1 MKKLFGYKV
10 IPDKTDKDKKEAS
23 STASD
28 FVASQNNKPQSKVKS
43 ALTGWMKKD
52 AKGEK
57 EAAKKSSA
65 KQLAKLPAE
74 SQNVPSTEYPA
85 ELSQKNGKS
94 MQEEIADKQI
104 MNEDDL
110 PPELELGKK
119 KSSAVQAI
127 SKNTIGAPY
136 VLPNLQIRGIRL
148 PDREAVAQING
159 QIERDEAFT
168 PFDLDDYE
176 EGVEDNIYE
185 IINH

>member
-10 IPDKTDKDKKEAS
+10 IPDKKDKKEAS

-104 MNEDDL
+104 MNEEDL

-119 KSSAVQAI
+119 KSSAIQAI